1 MKRTVSLIRR
11 SAGIHLAVSL
21 LIASI
26 LTFLP
31 VAVLGQQNDVKVL
44 TLDEAL
50 SIAAER
56 NLDIQK
62 AREYRNRVE
71 GRYIEERAAALPHLT
86 IFANGVNSNDESQK
100 ALGPRVPTTRN
111 TRAAELG
118 LSQSLFTWGQVSA
131 GIRAAKIGLATADD
145 QLRIFRQAAFRDV
158 SASFYDILLAKELKS
173 IATQNLD
180 QKTRHFDEASK
191 KYSAGVATDYD
202 VLVSR
207 VDIQNA
213 QPAVIR
219 SENLIRIAQER
230 LRFLLTTQGQDVD
243 AQGYLET
250 EVASYPDFDAA
261 LQIAFKN
268 RPEVSDVRH
277 RIQIAE
283 EFVTIAKAGDKPRV
297 DLRAGAGWRDLDL
310 GSDMQSD
317 GPAWSV
323 GLFLTYPIFDG
334 LRTKGQVSQANSTVS
349 TFKIEEARLLDGIR
363 FEVRD
368 ACNAVREAGEIIK
381 ALSGTVSQAER
392 LLTMAEK
399 GYEYGVKTRL
409 DVDDAQLNL
418 IQTKGNLARAKRDY
432 LVALVNLEYVI
443 GRLGEKGT
451 KDRIEVSRTERKAPL
466 QP

>member
-1 MKRTVSLIRR
+1 MNRTAALTGRL
-11 SAGIHLAVSL
+11 AGILLAAPL

-31 VAVLGQQNDVKVL
+31 VAVSGQENHVKVL

-62 AREYRNRVE
+62 AREYRNQVE
-71 GRYIEERAAALPHLT
+71 GRYVEERAAALPQLT
-86 IFANGVNSNDESQK
+86 LFANGVNSNDESQK
-100 ALGPRVPTTRN
+100 ALGPRAPTTRN

-118 LSQSLFTWGQVSA
+118 LSQALFTWGQVSA

-158 SASFYDILLAKELKS
+158 SASFYDILLAKELNK
-173 IATQNLD
+173 ITIQNLE
-180 QKTRHFDEASK
+180 QKTRHFDEATK
-191 KYSAGVATDYD
+191 RYSAGVATDYD
-202 VLVSR
+202 VLVSK
-207 VDIQNA
+207 VDIENA

-219 SENLIRIAQER
+219 SENLIRIARER
-230 LRFLLTTQGQDVD
+230 LRFLLATQGHDVD
-243 AQGYLET
+243 VQGSLET
-250 EVASYPDFDAA
+250 EVIPYRKFEEV
-261 LQIAFKN
+261 LEVAFKN
-268 RPEVSDVRH
+268 RPEVSDIRH

-283 EFVTIAKAGDKPRV
+283 ELVTIAKAGDKPRV
-297 DLRAGAGWRDLDL
+297 DLKAGGGWRDLDL
-310 GSDMQSD
+310 GSGMQSD
-317 GPAWSV
+317 GPSWSV

-334 LRTKGQVSQANSTVS
+334 LRTKGRVSQANSTVS
-349 TFKIEEARLLDGIR
+349 TFKIEEAKLLDGIR

-381 ALSGTVSQAER
+381 ALSGTVAQAER

-418 IQTKGNLARAKRDY
+418 IQARGNLARAKRDY
-432 LVALVNLEYVI
+432 LVALVNLEYVM
-443 GRLGEKGT
+443 GRLGEK
-451 KDRIEVSRTERKAPL
+451 ERKDNL
-466 QP
+466 QSSNLRG

>member
-1 MKRTVSLIRR
+1 MNRLAALTARI
-11 SAGIHLAVSL
+11 AGILLTAPL

-26 LTFLP
+26 LTFFP
-31 VAVLGQQNDVKVL
+31 VAVLGQENPVKVL

-50 SIAAER
+50 RIAAER
-56 NLDIQK
+56 NLDIQR
-62 AREYRNRVE
+62 AREYRNQVE
-71 GRYIEERAAALPHLT
+71 GRYVEERAAALPQLT

-111 TRAAELG
+111 TRAAEMG
-118 LSQSLFTWGQVSA
+118 LSQALFTWGQISA

-180 QKTRHFDEASK
+180 QKTRHFDEANK

-202 VLVSR
+202 VLVSS

-213 QPAVIR
+213 QPPVIR

-230 LRFLLTTQGQDVD
+230 LRFLLATQGQDVD
-243 AQGYLET
+243 ANGKLEA
-250 EVASYPDFDAA
+250 EVTSYPDFETA

-283 EFVTIAKAGDKPRV
+283 EFVTIAKSGDKPRV
-297 DLRAGAGWRDLDL
+297 DLKAGAGWRDLDL
-310 GSDMQSD
+310 GSDMQAD

-323 GLFLTYPIFDG
+323 GLFFTYPIFDG
-334 LRTKGQVSQANSTVS
+334 LRTKGRVSQANSTVS
-349 TFKIEEARLLDGIR
+349 TFKIEEAKLLDGIR
-363 FEVRD
+363 FQVRD

-381 ALSGTVSQAER
+381 ALSGTVAQAER

-418 IQTKGNLARAKRDY
+418 VQARGNLARAKRDY
-432 LVALVNLEYVI
+432 LVSLVNLEYVM
-443 GRLGEKGT
+443 GRLGEKET
-451 KDRIEVSRTERKAPL
+451 KDRIEGSRIERKALLKP
-466 QP
+466 